1 MKSLLFLVC
10 AVLLVG
16 LLVAGCTNKAPVPT
30 SVTIVRILEP
40 TSSVII
46 ATTSLVTDPALLGPW
61 LLKAGM
67 KNNET
72 LSVILNDE
80 PTITFTNDGTFT
92 VFGGCNYYRGNYILT
107 GETTDLRKTIK
118 LGPMYVISNVEPTIT
133 FTNDGTFT
141 VFGGCNCYKEN
152 YILTGQTTE
161 FRKTIRLRPV
171 PQTAMYCAQINHT
184 ETNYLQILQAT
195 ETYYIRNNI
204 EYLNL
209 RTAAGEQLFY
219 RSGNL

>member
-16 LLVAGCTNKAPVPT
+16 LLVAGCTNKASVPT

-40 TSSVII
+40 TTSVII
-46 ATTSLVTDPALLGPW
+46 ATTPLVTDPALLGPW

-72 LSVILNDE
+72 LSVISNDE

-118 LGPMYVISNVEPTIT
+118 LGPMSVISNVEPTIT

-171 PQTAMYCAQINHT
+171 PQTAMYCAQINYT

>member
-40 TSSVII
+40 TTSVII

-72 LSVILNDE
+72 LSVI
-80 PTITFTNDGTFT
+80 
-92 VFGGCNYYRGNYILT
+92 
-107 GETTDLRKTIK
+107 
-118 LGPMYVISNVEPTIT
+118 SNEEPTIT

-171 PQTAMYCAQINHT
+171 PQTAMYCAQINYT

>member
-40 TSSVII
+40 TTSVII

-72 LSVILNDE
+72 LSVISNDE

-118 LGPMYVISNVEPTIT
+118 LGPMSVISNVEPTIT

-161 FRKTIRLRPV
+161 FRKTIRLRPF
-171 PQTAMYCAQINHT
+171 PQTAMYCAQINYT

>member
-133 FTNDGTFT
+133 FTNDGMFT

>member
-10 AVLLVG
+10 AVLLLG